1 VIEAGRIIA
10 HLCRVYG
17 WTPDYCLD
25 RLSWAQ
31 VIMFDAYSRD
41 LPGVT
46 APETGVSPPS
56 EGGDEPDVE
65 RIEQR
70 YGPRIKRGINGR

>member
-1 VIEAGRIIA
+1 
-10 HLCRVYG
+10 
-17 WTPDYCLD
+17 
-25 RLSWAQ
+25 
-31 VIMFDAYSRD
+31 MFDAYSRD
-41 LPGVT
+41 IPGVT
-46 APETGVSPPS
+46 APETHVSLPS